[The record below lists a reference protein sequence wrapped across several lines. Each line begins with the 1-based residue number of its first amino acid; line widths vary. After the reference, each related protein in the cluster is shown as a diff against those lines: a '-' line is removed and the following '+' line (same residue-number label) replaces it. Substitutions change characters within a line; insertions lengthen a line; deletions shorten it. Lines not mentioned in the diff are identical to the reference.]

1 MTALELARMR
11 LSEERDV
18 FALRR
23 LGRAVAELAGL
34 EAQDQI
40 RVATAL
46 SEVGR
51 EVVAAGAL
59 VLFVLDAGELRVT
72 VEHTARVTDS
82 EGLALAARLVD
93 GVVPEEG
100 RVTITKRLTGA
111 APQLREGQVRE
122 RLARMAPV
130 SAMDE
135 LRHQNQELAATLEHV
150 LRLNAE
156 LQETNQGVM
165 ALYNE
170 LSTELEETNRGVV
183 ALYAELDEKSSQLRE
198 AAEARKRFW
207 ATVSHELRSPL
218 NSIIGL
224 VRLLTGPGGDPLTE
238 EQEQQVGFIGGSAE
252 TLLMLVGELLDMAK
266 AESGPLRPEHAPV
279 DLVALAHHLR
289 ATMQPTGAV
298 VLSTDV
304 APEVA
309 ELYTDETMLVR
320 VLRNLLSNALKFTP
334 EGEVRLDARLDERAG
349 EVVITVSDTGIGIAE
364 EDQRHVFEEF
374 FQVPNALQVKARGT
388 GLGLP
393 YARRLAEALDGR
405 LDLTSAPGEGTTV
418 TVRLPRHHGT
428 PEVGRLL
435 IADDDQG
442 FRELARRMLYG
453 IAHEIDEAADG
464 AEALEMM
471 TARRPDVI
479 VLDMLMPRLDGN
491 GLLQRMSEDETLG
504 EVAVV
509 VVTAA
514 PGAAVR
520 GHPVLPKHGLRR
532 EQLLEAVREAI
543 RGRRA

>member
-1 MTALELARMR
+1 RRRGDHRPDLRRARPRTCRRVRLSNRRRAVPERPGRRAAGHPAAPARRSVPHPRRRGRGRPGHAREGDLRGAGQHLGLDRPPRPSSGHGVRARHRRASGAAAPAVRVRAGRVRDRRAALRRAVGPLVPRRHAGPVLPLPRGGRRRAAAGGGHPQGRRVRRGREAAAMTALELARMR

-59 VLFVLDAGELRVT
+59 VLFVLDAGERRVT
-72 VEHTARVTDS
+72 VAHTARVTDS
-82 EGLALAARLVD
+82 EGLARAARLVD

-111 APQLREGQVRE
+111 ALQLRAGQVRE

-224 VRLLTGPGGDPLTE
+224 VRLLTGPGGDPLT
-238 EQEQQVGFIGGSAE
+238 
-252 TLLMLVGELLDMAK
+252 
-266 AESGPLRPEHAPV
+266 
-279 DLVALAHHLR
+279 
-289 ATMQPTGAV
+289 
-298 VLSTDV
+298 
-304 APEVA
+304 
-309 ELYTDETMLVR
+309 
-320 VLRNLLSNALKFTP
+320 
-334 EGEVRLDARLDERAG
+334 
-349 EVVITVSDTGIGIAE
+349 
-364 EDQRHVFEEF
+364 
-374 FQVPNALQVKARGT
+374 
-388 GLGLP
+388 
-393 YARRLAEALDGR
+393 
-405 LDLTSAPGEGTTV
+405 
-418 TVRLPRHHGT
+418 
-428 PEVGRLL
+428 
-435 IADDDQG
+435 
-442 FRELARRMLYG
+442 
-453 IAHEIDEAADG
+453 
-464 AEALEMM
+464 
-471 TARRPDVI
+471 
-479 VLDMLMPRLDGN
+479 
-491 GLLQRMSEDETLG
+491 
-504 EVAVV
+504 
-509 VVTAA
+509 
-514 PGAAVR
+514 
-520 GHPVLPKHGLRR
+520 
-532 EQLLEAVREAI
+532 
-543 RGRRA
+543 